1 MSRTG
6 PEVEKDVFDII
17 AASSLKNKVNGVVCM
32 EDERPKDSELE
43 DIVVKFV
50 SGIPGVIET
59 GSVAVLIYV
68 KDIDLYGDG
77 TFRQNKPRLKTLSQE
92 AASWVKDISK
102 RSIETG
108 YKFRLLFSINTQE
121 APDIHQHYLSIRLHY
136 KAVEKD

>member
-32 EDERPKDSELE
+32 EDERLKDSDLE

-77 TFRQNKPRLKTLSQE
+77 TLRQNKPRLKTLSKK
-92 AASWVKDISK
+92 ATRWVKNISK
-102 RSIETG
+102 HSNKT
-108 YKFRLLFSINTQE
+108 
-121 APDIHQHYLSIRLHY
+121 A
-136 KAVEKD
+136 

>member
-32 EDERPKDSELE
+32 EDERPKDSDLE

-77 TFRQNKPRLKTLSQE
+77 TLRQNKPRLKTLSQE

-102 RSIETG
+102 RSVETG

-121 APDIHQHYLSIRLHY
+121 ATDIHQHYLSIRLHY